1 MQKVRDSYKLTPFFP
16 DQSIGII
23 PYLVTKYFSGMKKRV
38 TSPNLIEFLVEEYSY
53 LLTGLLIPIIN
64 FLRNL
69 LVLKGKVLAQSPLES
84 SRLMQDRLEM

>member
-1 MQKVRDSYKLTPFFP
+1 
-16 DQSIGII
+16 
-23 PYLVTKYFSGMKKRV
+23 MKKWV

>member
-1 MQKVRDSYKLTPFFP
+1 MQKLRDSYKLTCFFP

-69 LVLKGKVLAQSPLES
+69 LLLKGKVLAQSPLES